1 MYLGCFQGCSMDHK
15 HQEQNKAI
23 TATKVK
29 IKINNYGPMIYHNRL
44 HNLESALQFST
55 MENLVL
61 NSMLV
66 YVEIPTFLPPTMMA
80 LAAMGTHPTSC
91 HLPETLQKTQAN
103 MKAPEGWIGFNFNT
117 FSSIVHSPSIFPHI
131 HSYVHSQLHADN
143 ASTNH
148 LDI

>member
-1 MYLGCFQGCSMDHK
+1 MDHK